1 MMEPRITSQSTIQPD
16 GRNPSDK
23 NATELTDLECPSSG
37 FPMASP
43 VSASHRGMVLIDEP
57 DTIRDP
63 SGENAT
69 ELTWLECPAKIFWIA
84 G

>member
-16 GRNPSDK
+16 GRNPSDE

-63 SGENAT
+63 LGHQENPN
-69 ELTWLECPAKIFWIA
+69 LT
-84 G
+84 